1 VNGHLKIAKWLSTI
15 LTLDDIRSN
24 SNYAFYLACQNGH
37 LIIAQWLSTF
47 LTLDDMRSNNN
58 AALRCAYEHGHSEV
72 VKWLGTFLA
81 PPPRFLFSSNDDT
94 QIFWQ

>member
-1 VNGHLKIAKWLSTI
+1 MTI
-15 LTLDDIRSN
+15 LTLDDMRCKG
-24 SNYAFYLACQNGH
+24 NYAFRWACTNGH

-58 AALRCAYEHGHSEV
+58 AALRCAYEHGHLQV

-81 PPPRFLFSSNDDT
+81 PPPPRFLFSSNDDT